1 MKLSV
6 VLATRNEEENIKAC
20 LASVRDIAYEI
31 IVVDENSTDKTRE
44 IAEAVGAKVYRD
56 RHEAIFHKSKQKAL
70 DLAECD
76 WILQLDAD
84 ERVSK
89 ELSDEIKR
97 VINLPISDLLKRVL
111 VRHERAE
118 GTEGSRDYLASLQ
131 NSRKLK
137 LFEKH
142 QRVIERRDG
151 KIGKDTGQVVAFF
164 IPRKNYF
171 LGKPLMHGGVYPD
184 GVIRLVRKGKARFPS
199 KSVHEQMEVDGEVA
213 WLFNDLE
220 HHDSPTFKKYLARMN
235 RYTDLH
241 AEELKENKVPT
252 NPLFLIH
259 YSFFRPFFVFL
270 NLYFR
275 HLGILDGIQGF
286 IWSLF
291 SALHYPLAYFK
302 YWTMEKK

>member
-20 LASVRDIAYEI
+20 LESVKDIADEI
-31 IVVDENSTDKTRE
+31 IVVDESSTDKTRE
-44 IAEAVGAKVYRD
+44 IAQEVGAKVYRVK
-56 RHEAIFHKSKQKAL
+56 HEAIFHKTKQKAL
-70 DLAECD
+70 DLAEGD

-97 VINLPISDLLKRVL
+97 VINLPNTDLLKRVL
-111 VRHERAE
+111 VRPERAE
-118 GTEGSRDYLASLQ
+118 RVEGSRDSIASLQ
-131 NSRKLK
+131 NSRRLK

-142 QRVIERRDG
+142 LRVIERRDG

-171 LGKPLMHGGVYPD
+171 LEKPLMHGGVYPD
-184 GVIRLVRKGKARFPS
+184 GVIRLVRKGKARFPA
-199 KSVHEQMEVDGEVA
+199 KSVHEQMEVDGEVT
-213 WLFNDLE
+213 WLYNDLD
-220 HHDSPTFKKYLARMN
+220 HHDSPTFNKYLARMN
-235 RYTDLH
+235 RYTDLR
-241 AEELKENKVPT
+241 AEELMEKNVPS

-259 YSFFRPFFVFL
+259 YSFFKPFFVFL
-270 NLYFR
+270 NLYLR
-275 HLGILDGIQGF
+275 HLGILDGMRGF

-302 YWTMEKK
+302 YWQKEKK

>member
-20 LASVRDIAYEI
+20 LESVKDIANEI

-56 RHEAIFHKSKQKAL
+56 KHEAIFHKSKQKAL
-70 DLAECD
+70 DFAEGD

-97 VINLPISDLLKRVL
+97 VINLPNTDLLKRVL
-111 VRHERAE
+111 VRPERAE
-118 GTEGSRDYLASLQ
+118 RVEGSRDSIASLQ
-131 NSRKLK
+131 NNGKLK

-142 QRVIERRDG
+142 QRAVERRDG
-151 KIGKDTGQVVAFF
+151 KIGKNTGQVAAFF

-184 GVIRLVRKGKARFPS
+184 GVIRLVRKGKARFPA
-199 KSVHEQMEVDGEVA
+199 KSVHEQMDVDGEIA

-220 HHDSPTFKKYLARMN
+220 HHDSPTFNKYLARMN

-241 AEELKENKVPT
+241 AEELMEKNVPS

-259 YSFFRPFFVFL
+259 YSFFKPFFVFL
-270 NLYFR
+270 NLYLR
-275 HLGILDGIQGF
+275 HLGILDGMRGF

-302 YWTMEKK
+302 YWQKEKK